1 MGLGAGTKIKGVR
14 KRVERLKKN
23 SKYWNEVRNRYKE
36 KKNMYLG
43 RPDEKENHPSF
54 NVYIETI
61 NEIYYKYFK

>member
-1 MGLGAGTKIKGVR
+1 MSLGTGTKIKRIR
-14 KRVERLKKN
+14 KKSRKIK
-23 SKYWNEVRNRYKE
+23 KE

-61 NEIYYKYFK
+61 NEIYYNHFKGV